1 MTTGE
6 RLVALSGLVGVSAL
20 AHLLAITAGAPVAVP
35 AGAGAYVIT
44 EAAQVSVTARMPTDS
59 AAISPAER
67 HLSVPAKVLVPE
79 GFVDT
84 EPEQWWVRTAALAAF
99 VRKGEPDVFVRTVQA
114 SVVEMRPDVPAVYR
128 VRSEYGS

>member
-6 RLVALSGLVGVSAL
+6 RLVALSGLAGVSAM
-20 AHLLAITAGAPVAVP
+20 AHLLAITAGAPVAAP

-44 EAAQVSVTARMPTDS
+44 EAAQVSVTARVPADS
-59 AAISPAER
+59 MAISPAER
-67 HLSVPAKVLVPE
+67 HLSVPAKSLD

-84 EPEQWWVRTAALAAF
+84 EQEQWWVHTTALAAF
-99 VRKGEPDVFVRTVQA
+99 VRTGEQNVFVRTGQT
-114 SVVEMRPDVPAVYR
+114 SVVEMRPDAPDVYR